1 MKFVLAAFALWLL
14 ALPIFGQDIEMT
26 SGRMLFGDSSG
37 LADPVGMDE
46 TDVLVYPLSPERY
59 EKLVSYSQFN
69 SVWRFVS
76 FGLSLLTMGIIL
88 FTGLGARF
96 RDWASKV
103 KSRFFAVWVFLI
115 LVLVTDYI
123 LSLPFSIYRSFIV
136 ESDYGFMNQTFMQW
150 WSDDLIGLALGLA
163 IGIVPMWFFYR
174 LIEKYRRWWL
184 YFSIGTIPFLVLAVV
199 IVPVVVSPMFNEFQ
213 PLQDEVLETEIRE
226 LATRGGI
233 GDADI
238 YQVDGSTQSSKI
250 NAYVTGLFGSKRI
263 VLYDTMIKNFTHDE
277 IKFVMGHE
285 MGHYVMHHLWQGLAL
300 TILFLTFA
308 LWLMNKTIH
317 GVIRRFRTRFGF
329 DSLSDIASL
338 PLVMIFA
345 SVIFF
350 VFQPVTNG
358 FSRHNE
364 HLADEFGMEIS
375 GVSGEAAAIAFD
387 KLSVHNLSDPSPNA
401 IVEFWFYSHPAL
413 QKRMAFVRNWE
424 K

>member
-1 MKFVLAAFALWLL
+1 MKCVFAVIVILLL
-14 ALPIFGQDIEMT
+14 ALPIVGQDVEMT
-26 SGRMLFGDSSG
+26 SGSMLFEDSSG
-37 LADPVGMDE
+37 LADPVKTLE
-46 TDVLVYPLSPERY
+46 TGVSMYPLSPERY
-59 EKLVSYSQFN
+59 EKLVSYSRFN
-69 SVWRFVS
+69 NVWRFVS

-96 RDWASKV
+96 RDWATKI
-103 KSRFFAVWVFLI
+103 KPRFFAVWLFLI

-150 WSDDLIGLALGLA
+150 WRDDLIGLALVLA
-163 IGIVPMWFFYR
+163 IGVVPMWFFYR

-184 YFSIGTIPFLVLAVV
+184 YFSIGTIPFLVLTVV

-213 PLQDEVLETEIRE
+213 PLQDEGLETEIR
-226 LATRGGI
+226 AMAAKGGI

-238 YQVDGSTQSSKI
+238 FQVDGSTQSSKI

-285 MGHYVMHHLWQGLAL
+285 MAHYVMHHIWQGLVL
-300 TILFLTFA
+300 TVLFLTFA

-317 GVIRRFRTRFGF
+317 SVIRRFKRRFGF

-345 SVIFF
+345 GVIFF
-350 VFQPVTNG
+350 LFQPVTNG

-364 HLADEFGMEIS
+364 HLADEYGMQIS
-375 GVSGEAAAIAFD
+375 GVSGETAAIAFD
-387 KLSVHNLSDPSPNA
+387 KLSVYNLSDPDPGA

-413 QKRMAFVRNWE
+413 NKRMAFVRNWE